1 MGAFDDL
8 LKTPNFK
15 LNKPGYGNVAD
26 IEALN
31 QNFDILDEVLSY
43 PAITNIYVD
52 VNSTSALE
60 DGTSTAP
67 YKSIQSAIDSLIINT
82 KSVYLYIA
90 KGTYNEDVNINLL
103 NTKNLIIRALTDD
116 KPVIKSLSISG
127 CTYVALFNLTINGLN
142 SNNIAIEFNY
152 NRFRLNG
159 CNVIGSNVAESVG
172 IITHSANGLITL
184 SEISGFTYGLNCYY
198 GTNVLVENT
207 TLDNTINLVA
217 HGSTIHTNKSDEKIM
232 STGGGTIVNVD
243 VGEALSKDL
252 YSVLIDENT
261 FRNRALASAMS
272 NVINTLFMEV
282 FADTNGINKSLGDA
296 ATAIENYYNQRGHIF
311 EKTDSGTITLYTLP
325 QTVNTGNGKVWV
337 YADYISK
344 GGSVELAISRDGGTT
359 YTVVT
364 EGVLTDI
371 STRPA
376 GTTMSLRIKI
386 TGAVTLKNVAWGCK

>member
-8 LKTPNFK
+8 IKTPNFK

-31 QNFDILDEVLSY
+31 ENFDILDGLLYPGSISY
-43 PAITNIYVD
+43 YVD
-52 VNSTSALE
+52 ANVSVSG
-60 DGTSTAP
+60 DGTEINP
-67 YKSIQSAIDSLIINT
+67 FKSIQEAVNAIKNT
-82 KSVYLYIA
+82 FNEVYIYV
-90 KGTYNEDVNINLL
+90 KGGTYNEDV
-103 NTKNLIIRALTDD
+103 LIFS
-116 KPVIKSLSISG
+116 KPFKVIFIQAYDTTNKPMIKSLFMRNNGICALSDLKFFGVNDQNAACTISYTDATLNNIEIIESGDTDNHGLLLYAVNAMISNCNISG
-127 CTYVALFNLTINGLN
+127 RSNGVYAVYGSGVEINM
-142 SNNIAIEFNY
+142 
-152 NRFRLNG
+152 
-159 CNVIGSNVAESVG
+159 CN
-172 IITHSANGLITL
+172 
-184 SEISGFTYGLNCYY
+184 FT
-198 GTNVLVENT
+198 
-207 TLDNTINLVA
+207 DNTYDLVA
-217 HGSTIHTNKSDEKIM
+217 QGSTIYTDNENQ
-232 STGGGTIVNVD
+232 TGITVNAGAVINTA
-243 VGEALSKDL
+243 VGEALTKDL

-272 NVINTLFMEV
+272 NVISTLFMEV

-296 ATAIENYYNQRGHIF
+296 ATAIENYYNARGHIF

-359 YTVVT
+359 YTVVS

-376 GTTMSLRIKI
+376 GTTMSLRIRI